1 MKWLA
6 LVFVIVTLG
15 AITILLYKVV
25 SQIFSYKTKNPTI
38 RRWCALH
45 NRYFIKGTMCPHC
58 KHFENI
64 EITHPGRRPIFP
76 GEDTRGWR
84 ISND

>member
-1 MKWLA
+1 MNWLA

-25 SQIFSYKTKNPTI
+25 SQMFSYKTKNPTT

-45 NRYFIKGTMCPHC
+45 NRYFIKGTMCPRC

>member
-6 LVFVIVTLG
+6 LVFVIVMLG

-25 SQIFSYKTKNPTI
+25 SQLFSYKTKNPTI

-45 NRYFIKGTMCPHC
+45 NRYFIKGTMCPRC
-58 KHFENI
+58 NHFENI

>member
-25 SQIFSYKTKNPTI
+25 SQMFSYKTKNPTS

-45 NRYFIKGTMCPHC
+45 NRYFIKGTMCPRC

>member
-1 MKWLA
+1 MKWLT

-25 SQIFSYKTKNPTI
+25 SQIFSYKTKNPTT

-45 NRYFIKGTMCPHC
+45 NRYFIKGTVCPRC